1 MAKPK
6 EGDIKNEN
14 GIQYIYKDGRWEV
27 DREAY
32 KTSGREAAERRLGAK
47 KTGKKTGPKEGD
59 IKNEYGVR
67 YIYTDGKW
75 EMDHEAMKAA
85 GAKQAERMLGKIGEA
100 PPEEAMDYTEWD
112 DNSLI
117 SERDRLRANGEDT
130 SAIQKLINERYR
142 DNPEGEIA
150 KQTNAYNE
158 SKKEVAV
165 EEAPDEEAPAPKM
178 GVKLAEADD
187 EVQEIAQQITDET
200 GGDEKEIVD
209 KLDELG
215 LNLEFF
221 DENDNLKKRKTF
233 AEFQKENGKS
243 TGDWITLFSVTL
255 SLLTGGMTPI
265 INGRNLPGIKD
276 EYNAWCELYDYN
288 KQLYE
293 DTQEQLLTATAKTN
307 QKEILDTA
315 NTDEAKRQE
324 EMAKAQS
331 AGSTSGQLGAQTE
344 DVKSGDA
351 DARMQQELK
360 QYALQMDIDTGA
372 QKNLAVFQ
380 NDLQKD
386 MYAAIQEMDH
396 EQQKTITEWANENAD
411 IIAKARRGEMGIS
424 EAEHALN
431 MTAKAAGIATDGVAA
446 IIDAIIPG

>member
-1 MAKPK
+1 MAKH
-6 EGDIKNEN
+6 
-14 GIQYIYKDGRWEV
+14 
-27 DREAY
+27 
-32 KTSGREAAERRLGAK
+32 
-47 KTGKKTGPKEGD
+47 KEGD

-67 YIYTDGKW
+67 YIYKDGKW
-75 EMDHEAMKAA
+75 EIDSEAMKAR
-85 GAKQAERMLGKIGEA
+85 GAKEAERMLGKIGEA
-100 PPEEAMDYTEWD
+100 PPPPPPEEEEVMDYTEWD

-130 SAIQKLINERYR
+130 SIIQKLINERYR

-165 EEAPDEEAPAPKM
+165 EEAPEVQTPDEIEPTAPKL
-178 GVKLAEADD
+178 GVKLPEADD
-187 EVQEIAQQITDET
+187 EVQTIAQQIADET
-200 GGDEKEIVD
+200 DGDEKDLVD
-209 KLDELG
+209 KLDNLG
-215 LNLEFF
+215 LDLEFF
-221 DENDNLKKRKTF
+221 DENANLKKRKTF

-255 SLLTGGMTPI
+255 SLLTGGMTPV
-265 INGRNLPGIKD
+265 INGRNLPGKKD

-293 DTQEQLLTATAKTN
+293 DTQEQLLTATAKTQ
-307 QKEILDTA
+307 QKELLDTA

-331 AGSTSGQLGAQTE
+331 AGTASGQLSAETE

-360 QYALQMDIDTGA
+360 QYALQMDIDTRA
-372 QKNLAVFQ
+372 QKNLAVFRH
-380 NDLQKD
+380 DLQKD
-386 MYAAIQEMDH
+386 LYAAIQEMDH
-396 EQQKTITEWANENAD
+396 EQQKKVTEWANKNAD
-411 IIAKARRGEMGIS
+411 IIAKVKRGEMGIS
-424 EAEHALN
+424 DAEHKLN
-431 MTAKAAGIATDGVAA
+431 MTAKATGIATSGVAA
-446 IIDAIIPG
+446 ILDAIVPG